1 MRPSRRPRDQQIHF
15 APVLVMGG
23 MPQHLS
29 RCGRILR
36 FAMMALVLFGFG
48 RSAVAAGPKPVR
60 RIAVFV
66 AANDGGDARVELR
79 YAESDAYALAKVLR
93 AVGGLRTDDEIQV
106 YRATPRKIRQAFER
120 ATALTKRANERGE
133 RTELVF
139 YYSGHSDERGL
150 LLGERSMPYADL
162 RGLLRAVPADVQIAI
177 LDSCAS
183 GAFTRIKGGKR
194 RPPFL
199 MGTASKVEGYAYLT
213 SSSAE
218 ETAQESDRI
227 GGSFFT
233 HFLVS
238 GLRGAAD
245 RDGDRKVTL
254 SEAYQFAYDETLE
267 HTQTTSAG
275 AQHAAYDMRLSGSG
289 ELVMTDLRKAN
300 ARLSLD
306 GDLKGRIWVRG
317 KRGNLAAELVAPG
330 DGNAIE
336 LALEPGSYTVTVE
349 DDGAAPRQ
357 TQLDLAANA
366 ERVLARAD
374 LRRIPR
380 EKTTA
385 RGGVVEEDYVRV
397 PVSIGLFPALSL
409 GGQARPIIVN
419 FGAALLWSQTARV
432 QGAAMAMFAD
442 VVREDVRGL
451 QWTGVAGVTRGRLAG
466 VQATGGVNVVG
477 EDMRG
482 AQLSLAGNGAGRM
495 FGTQVT
501 LGANVAT
508 EVRGAQLG
516 LINIGRGRVRGAQV
530 GLINIGGDVSGTQ
543 VGVFNYARSANTS
556 VGFLAGTRD
565 GGIHPEVWTS
575 DVSAI
580 NVGIRFAAH
589 YTYSFLAVGMHPA
602 GSGAGWRFGAGF
614 GVRAPIR
621 RQAAIEI
628 DAAGYVGFVDP
639 AFDASL
645 SALATARLK
654 FAWTFAPRLTVFG
667 GPTFNLQHDDPS
679 DEKPRLGYPWVSW
692 RSTDREGDDRIAIW
706 PGFALGLRF

>member
-1 MRPSRRPRDQQIHF
+1 MRPSNTRSDQQIGL
-15 APVLVMGG
+15 AAVLVMGG
-23 MPQHLS
+23 MPRLLL

-36 FAMMALVLFGFG
+36 FAAIALVLFGFG
-48 RSAVAAGPKPVR
+48 RAANAAGPKPVR

-66 AANDGGDARVELR
+66 AANDGGGDRVELR

-93 AVGGLRTDDEIQV
+93 AVGGLRTENEIQV
-106 YRATPRKIRQAFER
+106 YRATPRKIRQAIER
-120 ATALTKRANERGE
+120 AKTLTKRANERGE

-139 YYSGHSDERGL
+139 YYSGHSDERAL
-150 LLGERSMPYADL
+150 LLGDRSMPYADL
-162 RGLLRAVPADVQIAI
+162 RSLLRGVPADVQIAI

-199 MGTASKVEGYAYLT
+199 MGTSSKVEGYAYLT

-233 HFLVS
+233 HFFVS

-245 RDGDRKVTL
+245 RDGDRRVTL

-300 ARLSLD
+300 ATLSID
-306 GDLKGRIWVRG
+306 GDLQGRVWVRG
-317 KRGNLAAELVAPG
+317 SRGNLAAELVAPG
-330 DGNAIE
+330 DGNAIK
-336 LALEPGSYTVTVE
+336 LALEPGAYTVTVE
-349 DDGAAPRQ
+349 DDAAPRQ
-357 TQLDLAANA
+357 TRVVLSANG
-366 ERVLARAD
+366 EKTLARSD

-385 RGGVVEEDYVRV
+385 RGGVVEEDYIRV

-409 GGQARPIIVN
+409 GGQARPVIVN

-432 QGAAMAMFAD
+432 QGVAMAMFAD
-442 VVREDVRGL
+442 VVREDVRGF
-451 QWTGVAGVTRGRLAG
+451 QWTGAAGITRGRLAG
-466 VQATGGVNVVG
+466 VQATGGVNVVS

-501 LGANVAT
+501 LGANVANET
-508 EVRGAQLG
+508 RGAQLG
-516 LINIGRGRVRGAQV
+516 LLNIGRGRVRGAQV
-530 GLINIGGDVSGTQ
+530 GLINIAGDVRGSQ
-543 VGVFNYARSANTS
+543 VGIFNYAKSANSS
-556 VGFLAGTRD
+556 VGFVAGTRE
-565 GGIHPEVWTS
+565 GGVHPEVWTS

-580 NVGIRFAAH
+580 NVSVRFAAR
-589 YTYSFLAVGMHPA
+589 YTYSFIAAGMHPA

-621 RQAAIEI
+621 KRAAIEI
-628 DAAGYVGFVDP
+628 DAAGYAGFVDP

-645 SALATARLK
+645 SALATARVK
-654 FAWTFAPRLTVFG
+654 FAWSIAPRLTVFG

-679 DEKPRLGYPWVSW
+679 DGKPRLGYRWVSW
-692 RSTDREGDDRIAIW
+692 RSTDREGDDRIAVW